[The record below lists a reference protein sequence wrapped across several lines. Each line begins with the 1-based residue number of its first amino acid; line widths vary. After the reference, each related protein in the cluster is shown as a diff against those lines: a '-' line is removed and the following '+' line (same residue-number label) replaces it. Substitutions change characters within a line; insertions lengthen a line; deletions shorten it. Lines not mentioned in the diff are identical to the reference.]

1 MRTLVLLCH
10 WESPK
15 ANIET
20 GMLNNT
26 FLYHKVS
33 VVAMQNLISFNGDLE
48 EDFVSKISKVI
59 SVFLQVPLVPQWP
72 QNVRPHGCL
81 GLGNQQSIMMAI
93 TLDSEDVEL
102 CHNLE

>member
-1 MRTLVLLCH
+1 MHTLVLQCH

-20 GMLNNT
+20 VMLNNT
-26 FLYHKVS
+26 FLSSKGP
-33 VVAMQNLISFNGDLE
+33 VVAMQNLSSFNGGLE
-48 EDFVSKISKVI
+48 EDFVSKLSKVI
-59 SVFLQVPLVPQWP
+59 SDFLQVPLVPQWP
-72 QNVRPHGCL
+72 QNVGPHGCL
-81 GLGNQQSIMMAI
+81 GLGNQQSNMMAI